1 MRILYHSRELFRF
14 ITLARLTRNIFGHDI
29 FLRGRTPRLIH
40 KSNTHRPCM
49 APYKMNADEYKE
61 IFKDLNGFN
70 IDVLVPY
77 LAWQQFGVSISV

>member
-1 MRILYHSRELFRF
+1 
-14 ITLARLTRNIFGHDI
+14 
-29 FLRGRTPRLIH
+29 
-40 KSNTHRPCM
+40 M
-49 APYKMNADEYKE
+49 APYKMNANEYKE